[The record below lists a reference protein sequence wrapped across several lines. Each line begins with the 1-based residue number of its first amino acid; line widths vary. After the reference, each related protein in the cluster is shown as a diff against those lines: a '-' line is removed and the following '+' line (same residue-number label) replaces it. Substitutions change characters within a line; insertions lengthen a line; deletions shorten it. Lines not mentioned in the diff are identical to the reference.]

1 MRALVAT
8 LPGALVTLLLAMP
21 CWRKG
26 PAASERRDPLLE
38 AGFCY
43 TSIVLRGF
51 DYGEAPWVC
60 EPNDEKPLAGRV
72 KWAQIAANQ
81 FAIQFGQRF
90 NK

>member
-1 MRALVAT
+1 M
-8 LPGALVTLLLAMP
+8 PGAPVTLLLAMP
-21 CWRKG
+21 CWRKC
-26 PAASERRDPLLE
+26 PAASERRRDPLLE

-51 DYGEAPWVC
+51 DLWRGSLGADKGLRAKMV
-60 EPNDEKPLAGRV
+60 EKPLPGRV
-72 KWAQIAANQ
+72 KWEQIAANQ